1 MAHLP
6 PVGWADVATKRDLDH
21 FATVL
26 EAKLDAGLAGVRT
39 ELHEEVGGL
48 HEEVGGLRTELRTG
62 LADVRTELAQE
73 VGGLRTELRTGLAD
87 VRTELRTGLADV
99 RTELH
104 KEIGSLH
111 QALGAQ
117 TRNLFLGLVGL
128 QISGVTSAVVLSRVL

>member
-1 MAHLP
+1 MSISEETRHELYQRLEVVLGAEDAATLMAHLP

-26 EAKLDAGLAGVRT
+26 EAKLDA
-39 ELHEEVGGL
+39 
-48 HEEVGGLRTELRTG
+48 G

-128 QISGVTSAVVLSRVL
+128 QISGVTSVVVLSRVL

>member
-1 MAHLP
+1 MSISEETRHQLYQRLEGVLGAEDAATLMAHLP

-26 EAKLDAGLAGVRT
+26 EAKLDAGLA
-39 ELHEEVGGL
+39 
-48 HEEVGGLRTELRTG
+48 
-62 LADVRTELAQE
+62 DVRTELAQE
-73 VGGLRTELRTGLAD
+73 VGGL
-87 VRTELRTGLADV
+87 RTELRTGLADV

>member
-1 MAHLP
+1 MD

-26 EAKLDAGLAGVRT
+26 EAKLDAGLA
-39 ELHEEVGGL
+39 
-48 HEEVGGLRTELRTG
+48 
-62 LADVRTELAQE
+62 DVRTELAQE
-73 VGGLRTELRTGLAD
+73 VGGL
-87 VRTELRTGLADV
+87 

>member
-1 MAHLP
+1 MGRRPHPMRSLTYQALVDRPPTAARPLGLSHGVATVRGIVVD

-26 EAKLDAGLAGVRT
+26 EAKLDA
-39 ELHEEVGGL
+39 
-48 HEEVGGLRTELRTG
+48 
-62 LADVRTELAQE
+62 
-73 VGGLRTELRTGLAD
+73 
-87 VRTELRTGLADV
+87 GLADV